1 MMARGMNRAS
11 AAMCTTRLT
20 LSTVCARM
28 LRRYLLCGVF
38 GLARSNKPTS
48 LVEISR
54 PKGERDERGASA
66 VQFEI
71 FSRHNVTAFRAKV
84 ARIGNFEYGWAI
96 LNPTRE

>member
-1 MMARGMNRAS
+1 
-11 AAMCTTRLT
+11 
-20 LSTVCARM
+20 
-28 LRRYLLCGVF
+28 
-38 GLARSNKPTS
+38 

-71 FSRHNVTAFRAKV
+71 FSRQNVTAFRAKV

>member
-1 MMARGMNRAS
+1 
-11 AAMCTTRLT
+11 
-20 LSTVCARM
+20 M